1 MNKVMIL
8 SVMSIV
14 FLLSA
19 CSTSQKELLP
29 TGEET
34 MRDIWNKGGSD
45 SQLQFYRDS
54 DNRQIDPVN
63 YVSTKE
69 QKTYTRTAESEIENL
84 FPRLPN
90 PDLIMYVYPHLSA
103 SGEPIPIPGYSTVIP
118 FYGRVQYAM
127 PGERTRGL

>member
-1 MNKVMIL
+1 MKKTTLL
-8 SVMSIV
+8 SLIGFA

-29 TGEET
+29 TSNET
-34 MRDIWNKGGSD
+34 MREIWNKGGSNA
-45 SQLQFYRDS
+45 QLQVYRNS
-54 DNRQIDPVN
+54 DNRQLDPVN
-63 YVSTKE
+63 YVGIKE
-69 QKTYTRTAESEIENL
+69 QRDYTRTAENEIKNL

-103 SGEPIPIPGYSTVIP
+103 SGEPMPIPGYSTVIP
-118 FYGRVQYAM
+118 FYSRVQYAQ